1 MHQEPMR
8 VILGACSLKAYV
20 TAPKTMH
27 VLGIVRIG
35 QEYGLLANDAAGTFF
50 RVNGSRTDALDTFSV
65 NSAIDVAH
73 CNGVRAGLAPAG
85 DYAEFADSA
94 PAAIARQVTIRKH
107 RHAESRAHA

>member
-65 NSAIDVAH
+65 NCAIDVAH
-73 CNGVRAGLAPAG
+73 CNGVRAGLAPIE
-85 DYAEFADSA
+85 DYAGYAVAA
-94 PAAIARQVTIRKH
+94 PAMAVPQVTIRKH
-107 RHAESRAHA
+107 RHVLAHAHA